1 MIFYVNVIT
10 DNSAYTYV
18 ADSKE
23 KAEQYADKKGKEHIM
38 TDEQVELLVKALAL
52 FDFTIKQHNPYES
65 NEFYE
70 MVCALE
76 KLTGLKLDY

>member
-1 MIFYVNVIT
+1 
-10 DNSAYTYV
+10 
-18 ADSKE
+18 
-23 KAEQYADKKGKEHIM
+23 M
-38 TDEQVELLVKALAL
+38 TEEQVELLVKALSL